1 MASTLSILTP
11 IYTKPSHMYSPT
23 FEKFF
28 PSFPCYSLHK
38 WSLWG
43 LPTYRIHDSSLFAGW
58 EEMRYVGW
66 EGLMV
71 ARLIVERVTLS
82 RCFQTDVH
90 GEDYSSGNNE
100 CSMQG
105 NWCDYMVLWGVTST
119 DIPFLNPDF
128 SEFSG
133 FMCASFLLLSLKQWQ
148 RKKVRKIHSE
158 ASICK

>member
-1 MASTLSILTP
+1 MASTLSILTS
-11 IYTKPSHMYSPT
+11 IYTKPSHMYSPASLNC
-23 FEKFF
+23 F
-28 PSFPCYSLHK
+28 PPFCVIH
-38 WSLWG
+38 
-43 LPTYRIHDSSLFAGW
+43 RISRVCGGSQHIGSMIPLCFAGW

-66 EGLMV
+66 EGLMG
-71 ARLIVERVTLS
+71 AWLIVERVTLS

-105 NWCDYMVLWGVTST
+105 NCCDYMVLWGVTST

-133 FMCASFLLLSLKQWQ
+133 LLCASFRLLSLK
-148 RKKVRKIHSE
+148 R
-158 ASICK
+158 